1 MIYLK
6 EKLERRYIMPDIK
19 PISDLRNYT
28 SVINEVTYGHPV
40 YLTRNGRGAI
50 AMVNM
55 QEYDEMEKQL
65 SIYRFQNEMKKGEDS
80 INEKGTISA
89 DELFKELGV

>member
-19 PISDLRNYT
+19 PISDLRNYS

-50 AMVNM
+50 AMVNI

-65 SIYRFQNEMKKGEDS
+65 SIYRIQNEMKKGEDS
-80 INEKGTISA
+80 IKEKGTVSA